1 MMMKAQGTPSHHVP
15 ARPST
20 PRRAFA
26 VLTLALTCSLASA
39 CAGLVGEECAP
50 GYVAKDDT
58 CVPVVTITHSPGHG
72 VFLGMDFAAI
82 TPLSREAHLL
92 GNAVFMASHKPV
104 RILDYREL
112 TEWNASS
119 VTNVV
124 DLISSEAL
132 VRHRTVQ
139 TTVAENA
146 EDVPTELQLAN
157 VDVLFVHDQVN
168 APAGKLAE
176 IGAKWEPAVSAFL
189 KRSGIVIVLATA
201 QGTNEMGELLTA
213 SGLLT
218 IKSLAPTT
226 IAHVRNMAPADPIG
240 HGVSTP
246 LHGKQDLAYFM
257 SDEPSV
263 LSVGVV
269 LDDPTGG
276 PVALHTYR

>member
-1 MMMKAQGTPSHHVP
+1 MMTAQVATPRDAT
-15 ARPST
+15 ARAGT
-20 PRRAFA
+20 PRRALA
-26 VLTLALTCSLASA
+26 ALTLLLTCGLASA

-58 CVPVVTITHSPGHG
+58 CVPVVNITHSPGHG

-124 DLISSEAL
+124 DLVSSEAL

-176 IGAKWEPAVSAFL
+176 IGAAWEPAVSAFL
-189 KRSGIVIVLATA
+189 KRSGIVIVLATS
-201 QGTNEMGELLTA
+201 QGTNEMGDFLTA
-213 SGLLT
+213 SGLLS

-226 IAHVRNMAPADPIG
+226 IAHIRNMAPADPIG

-246 LHGKQDLAYFM
+246 LHGKQDLAFFT
-257 SDEPSV
+257 SDQESV
-263 LSVGVV
+263 LQVGVV
-269 LDDPTGG
+269 LEDTSGG
-276 PVALHTYR
+276 PVALHIYR